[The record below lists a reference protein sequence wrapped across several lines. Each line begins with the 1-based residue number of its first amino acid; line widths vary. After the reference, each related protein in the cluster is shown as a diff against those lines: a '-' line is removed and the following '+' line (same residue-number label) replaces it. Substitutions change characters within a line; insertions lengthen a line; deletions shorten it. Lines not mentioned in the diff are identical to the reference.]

1 VTVWPPGATP
11 VEVGGSWSGLGAA
24 RHLEPLAARGLALAS
39 ASGGSW
45 DWEPGNGS
53 LAMAVG

>member
-1 VTVWPPGATP
+1 VAAWPPGATP
-11 VEVGGSWSGLGAA
+11 VEVGGSG
-24 RHLEPLAARGLALAS
+24 PLAARGLALAS